1 MWKCHSKLSL
11 WLKLQEEWLFS
22 GKIKI
27 VAAFMLCACIFTQ
40 TASASIFRQE
50 VIEAAANEPLLDFK
64 DDLQNAPMN
73 QAKAIYFM
81 AMVVYHDSAAT
92 YGSGKLVRD
101 RLLEQFKSLLTPGS
115 EPNANG
121 SLSGWTHGSI
131 AHAFLLAKN
140 TSAVWSRL
148 TNKEKEKIDWL
159 MKAMAVA
166 GHFCFDDGNDFR
178 TGLGNEGNFYK
189 LSNPNYS
196 EGYVGCVVAASLY
209 FGADSLNR
217 IFKEFSYVEY
227 INRFSSSDLNFPN
240 ILSRWKNYDWGPIL
254 ENGGSHPRG
263 GKGEGVRNTFTYQG
277 VGLDDPFGIFKK
289 LADVMYGVGYFYG
302 NNPWT
307 QSSLVFDGLTVNG
320 VVYSQT
326 LNNGT
331 SPYLGQPGMCYEF
344 HSSDGSGANTR
355 PRSHIN
361 YVSDGWGNSVCTRAS
376 LEVLGYW
383 KGQPDSLAKVE
394 RRMFVGSEDFLY
406 KAGKGF
412 RGYSSGKPKGDV
424 YEAELI
430 SNRGHAYPKEI
441 WQSMLKKTDNIT
453 ELQNQ

>member
-1 MWKCHSKLSL
+1 MQKCPDTFLSRMKLL
-11 WLKLQEEWLFS
+11 IRWLISRCAIFASTCL
-22 GKIKI
+22 
-27 VAAFMLCACIFTQ
+27 LCACGFVEMQ
-40 TASASIFRQE
+40 PASASNFRQD
-50 VIEAAANEPLLDFK
+50 VIEAAAKEDLLDFK

-81 AMVVYHDSAAT
+81 AMVVHQDSTAI
-92 YGSGKLVRD
+92 YGSGNLVRN
-101 RLLEQFKSLLTPGS
+101 RLLEQFRSLLTPGS

-140 TSAVWSRL
+140 TPAVWSRL
-148 TNKEKEKIDWL
+148 SDTEKNKIDWL

-178 TGLGNEGNFYK
+178 TGLGSEGNFYK

-209 FGADSLNR
+209 FGADNLNS
-217 IFKEFSYVEY
+217 IFREFSFAEY
-227 INRFSSSDLNFPN
+227 INQFGPSNLNFPN
-240 ILSRWKNYDWGPIL
+240 ILSRWSSYDWGPVL

-277 VGLDDPFGIFKK
+277 IGLDDPFGIFKK
-289 LADVMYGVGYFYG
+289 LADVMYGAGYFYG

-307 QSSLVFDGLTVNG
+307 QSSLVIDGLIVNG
-320 VVYSQT
+320 VVYSET

-331 SPYLGQPGMCYEF
+331 SPYLGQAGMCYEF
-344 HSSDGSGANTR
+344 HSSDGSGANTK

-383 KGQPDSLAKVE
+383 KGHADSLAKVE
-394 RRMFVGSEDFLY
+394 SRMFVGSEDFLY

-424 YEAELI
+424 FEADLI
-430 SNRGHAYPKEI
+430 QNRGHAYPKEI
-441 WQSMLKKTDNIT
+441 WQSLLKKDDK
-453 ELQNQ
+453 

>member
-1 MWKCHSKLSL
+1 MSPNNFSSWIKF
-11 WLKLQEEWLFS
+11 QEGCQSARMVTMTIFL
-22 GKIKI
+22 
-27 VAAFMLCACIFTQ
+27 LCTCILTQ
-40 TASASIFRQE
+40 TAFSSNFKQE
-50 VIEAAANEPLLDFK
+50 VIEAAAKEELLDFK

-81 AMVVYHDSAAT
+81 AMVTHQDSMAV
-92 YGSGKLVRD
+92 YGSGSLVRN
-101 RLLEQFKSLLTPGS
+101 RLLEQFRSLLTPGR

-140 TSAVWSRL
+140 TPSVWSRL
-148 TNKEKEKIDWL
+148 SEREKEKINWL

-196 EGYVGCVVAASLY
+196 EGYVGCVIAASLY
-209 FGADSLNR
+209 FGADHLNA
-217 IFKEFSYVEY
+217 IFKEFSFAEY
-227 INRFSSSDLNFPN
+227 INQFSPANLNFPN
-240 ILSRWKNYDWGPIL
+240 ILSRWNSFDWAPIL
-254 ENGGSHPRG
+254 ENGGQDGRG
-263 GKGEGVRNTFTYQG
+263 GKGEGVRNEFTYQG
-277 VGLDDPFGIFKK
+277 IGLDDPFGIFKK
-289 LADVMYGVGYFYG
+289 LADIMYGAGYFYG

-307 QSSLVFDGLTVNG
+307 QSPLVIDGLSVKD

-326 LNNGT
+326 INNGT
-331 SPYLGQPGMCYEF
+331 SPYLGQAGMCYEF
-344 HSSDGSGANTR
+344 HSSDGFGTNTR

-383 KGQPDSLAKVE
+383 KGHPDSLAKVE
-394 RRMFVGSEDFLY
+394 SHMFVGSEDFLF
-406 KAGKGF
+406 KAQKGF

-424 YEAELI
+424 FEADLI

-441 WQSMLKKTDNIT
+441 WQSLLKKDTKRIRQ
-453 ELQNQ
+453 QNK